1 MNVEIIN
8 PFLQAAKN
16 VVETM
21 CQIQVT
27 PLKPFLK
34 ADKATFGEVTGIV
47 GMISPKTSGCMVL
60 SFEKRCILRIVAN
73 MLMEEPKKDV
83 DEDIIDAVG
92 ELTNM
97 ICGGARA
104 RLSKLDQTFA
114 MATPAMVVGKGVDLQ
129 YYNDGPTIVIP
140 FKTENGTF
148 VVEANLI
155 MH

>member
-21 CQIQVT
+21 CQMQVT

-34 ADKATFGEVTGIV
+34 VEKTTFGEITGIV
-47 GMISPKTSGCMVL
+47 GMISHKTSGCMVL
-60 SFEKRCILRIVAN
+60 SFEKRCILQIVAN
-73 MLMEEPKKDV
+73 MLMEDPKKDV

-114 MATPAMVVGKGVDLQ
+114 MATPTMVVGRGVDLQ

-140 FKTENGTF
+140 FKTDNGTF